1 MCEQWSLW
9 MQRPI
14 ITMAGSAARWTLW
27 AVANIL
33 RNVQEPTLWK
43 SALRYPTSQSRSNP
57 FLQSQPKSFPE
68 TSAQQGDLHIKQGFI
83 LILLVWVLKNAIIH
97 LKMLKIFFLLAGSL
111 RAPAFPLHTCV
122 SVPPRSSSTGG
133 GDSLRSVS
141 TISGQTRWWLGR
153 SCSSVEQSSAQQH
166 QLWVNSPA
174 LPRHFTS
181 LRLSLLAVKIG

>member
-1 MCEQWSLW
+1 MKFMNAEANHQDGRLCCTVNPLSCRQYTSKCSRAYALKVCSSL
-9 MQRPI
+9 PH
-14 ITMAGSAARWTLW
+14 
-27 AVANIL
+27 
-33 RNVQEPTLWK
+33 K
-43 SALRYPTSQSRSNP
+43 SKQKHP

-111 RAPAFPLHTCV
+111 RAPAFPLHSCV

-181 LRLSLLAVKIG
+181 LRLGLLAVKIG

>member
-1 MCEQWSLW
+1 MKFMNAEANHQDGRLCCTANPLSCRQYTSKCSRAYALKVCTSLPNKSK
-9 MQRPI
+9 QKQPFSPI
-14 ITMAGSAARWTLW
+14 
-27 AVANIL
+27 
-33 RNVQEPTLWK
+33 
-43 SALRYPTSQSRSNP
+43 
-57 FLQSQPKSFPE
+57 
-68 TSAQQGDLHIKQGFI
+68 SAQIFPWNFRSTGWPSYKGFI

-181 LRLSLLAVKIG
+181 LRLGLLAVKIG